1 MASSRTKKKTS
12 GLSTEEV
19 RNLIHEI
26 ITFSN
31 DKIGTTTAQ
40 LMNDGHLDRE
50 QAERVMSTFEAV
62 VKEAA
67 FQVLSTKNL

>member
-1 MASSRTKKKTS
+1 MANSRTKKKTS
-12 GLSTEEV
+12 GLTTEEV

-50 QAERVMSTFEAV
+50 QAERVMVTFEAV

-67 FQVLSTKNL
+67 FQVLSPKNL

>member
-1 MASSRTKKKTS
+1 MANSRTKKKTS
-12 GLSTEEV
+12 GLTTEEV

-40 LMNDGHLDRE
+40 LMNDGHHDRE
-50 QAERVMSTFEAV
+50 QAERVMVTFEAV

>member
-1 MASSRTKKKTS
+1 MANSRTKKKTS
-12 GLSTEEV
+12 GLTTEEV

-50 QAERVMSTFEAV
+50 QAERVMVTFEAV